1 VTLADAI
8 CHVSL
13 IGQVAEMGT
22 GLCQVTLDLDL
33 LRDVQ
38 PDAQGDLARWQLQ
51 QGGAM
56 TPGGGYAAMMT
67 PYDDADVAFND
78 VGRIFDAAFRY
89 VKPRVG
95 HQH

>member
-1 VTLADAI
+1 VSHLTITDPHYYI
-8 CHVSL
+8 SL

-56 TPGGGYAAMMT
+56 TPGGGFAAMMT
-67 PYDDADVAFND
+67 PYDDGAVAFND
-78 VGRIFDAAFRY
+78 VGKIFDAAFRC
-89 VKPRVG
+89 VIV
-95 HQH
+95 

>member
-1 VTLADAI
+1 MSTGF
-8 CHVSL
+8 SL

-51 QGGAM
+51 QAGAM
-56 TPGGGYAAMMT
+56 TPGGGLSGMMT
-67 PYDDADVAFND
+67 PYDDGTIANRD
-78 VGRIFDAAFRY
+78 VGRIFDAAFRF
-89 VKPRVG
+89 VNVMAHPLLSR
-95 HQH
+95 

>member
-1 VTLADAI
+1 
-8 CHVSL
+8 
-13 IGQVAEMGT
+13 MGT

-56 TPGGGYAAMMT
+56 TPGGGFNAMMT
-67 PYDDADVAFND
+67 PYDDGSMPYSDT
-78 VGRIFDAAFRY
+78 GKIFDAAFRY
-89 VKPRVG
+89 DMCFPFG
-95 HQH
+95 NAMADCLL